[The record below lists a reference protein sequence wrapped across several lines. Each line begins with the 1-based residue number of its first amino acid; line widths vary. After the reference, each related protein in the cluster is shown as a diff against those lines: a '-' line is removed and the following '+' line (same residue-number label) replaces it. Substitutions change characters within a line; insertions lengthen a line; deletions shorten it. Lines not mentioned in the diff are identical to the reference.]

1 MAIYEIISTSVNIGH
16 FTMRNSN
23 PRVSNPEPKLNLQV
37 SQIDLIQ
44 ALSWY
49 SQNKET
55 KDSHKYAVDYLKKKY
70 KLDVS
75 SVIKTRSSTFG
86 FVCRLLSNG
95 AELPQKNQMWFQ
107 AEIQKMKDELAIEV
121 VDVPVEKTNV
131 VSIQD
136 RIKEKSKECIGELEG
151 LIDEL
156 MISEYSANVSPL
168 GVMTTMGVKDAYT
181 KYIIEHFKTRRNEF
195 DEILYSKDDD
205 IKEAYSNFTKPN
217 LKKMIAYCDQV
228 IIDCGKLSQT
238 AVKTRKPRKRKVK
251 TATQITA
258 KVNYCKEFKELK
270 LVSIM
275 PDQIVGVMQLWVYNT
290 KTRKL
295 GVYHADDAGGLSVK
309 GSSIINFSESKSVQK
324 TLRKPAEM
332 LPEVLGC
339 GKVALRSILPNIRAA
354 EGALTGRLNKDTILL
369 RIIK

>member
-1 MAIYEIISTSVNIGH
+1 
-16 FTMRNSN
+16 MRNAN
-23 PRVSNPEPKLNLQV
+23 PRVSNPEPKLNSKV
-37 SQIDLIQ
+37 SQMDLIQ

-75 SVIKTRSSTFG
+75 PVIKYRSSTFG
-86 FVCRLLSNG
+86 FVCRLLANG
-95 AELPQKNQMWFQ
+95 VTLPENNEQWFQ
-107 AEIQKMKDELAIEV
+107 SEIQKMKDEISNLIVE
-121 VDVPVEKTNV
+121 DPVEKTNV

-136 RIKEKSKECIGELEG
+136 RIREKSKDCIGELEG
-151 LIDEL
+151 QIDEL
-156 MISEYSANVSPL
+156 IVSGYSANVSPL

-181 KYIIEHFKTRRNEF
+181 KYIVEHFKVRRNEF
-195 DEILYSKDDD
+195 DEILYSKDTEV
-205 IKEAYSNFTKPN
+205 KEAYSNFTKPN
-217 LKKMIAYCDQV
+217 LKKIIAYCDQV
-228 IIDCGKLSQT
+228 IVDCGKLSQT
-238 AVKTRKPRKRKVK
+238 AVKSRKPRKRKVK

-270 LVSIM
+270 LVSIT
-275 PDQIVGVMQLWVYNT
+275 PDQIIGMMQLWVYNT

-295 GVYHADDAGGLSVK
+295 GVYHADDGGGLSIK
-309 GSSIINFSESKSVQK
+309 GSSVINFTESKSVQK
-324 TLRKPAEM
+324 TLRKPADI

-354 EGALTGRLNKDTILL
+354 EGVLTGRINKDIILL

>member
-1 MAIYEIISTSVNIGH
+1 
-16 FTMRNSN
+16 MRKSN
-23 PRVSNPEPKLNLQV
+23 LRVTNTEPKLNSQV

-86 FVCRLLSNG
+86 FVCRLLTNG
-95 AELPQKNQMWFQ
+95 AVLPEKNEQWFES
-107 AEIQKMKDELAIEV
+107 EIQKMKDEIASQVI
-121 VDVPVEKTNV
+121 DVPVEKTNV
-131 VSIQD
+131 ISIQD

-151 LIDEL
+151 QIDEL
-156 MISEYSANVSPL
+156 MISDYSANVSPL
-168 GVMTTMGVKDAYT
+168 GIMTSMGVKDAYT
-181 KYIIEHFKTRRNEF
+181 KYIIDHFKTRRNEF
-195 DEILYSKDDD
+195 DEILYSKDSDV
-205 IKEAYSNFTKPN
+205 KEAYSNFTKPN

-228 IIDCGKLSQT
+228 IVDCGKLSQT
-238 AVKTRKPRKRKVK
+238 AVKSRKPRKRKVK
-251 TATQITA
+251 TAAQITA

-270 LVSIM
+270 LVSIT
-275 PDQIVGVMQLWVYNT
+275 PDQVIGVMQLWVYNT

-295 GVYHADDAGGLSVK
+295 GVYHADDGGGLSIK
-309 GSSIINFSESKSVQK
+309 GSSVTNFTEHKSVQK

-339 GKVALRSILPNIRAA
+339 GKVALRSIMPNIRAV
-354 EGALTGRLNKDTILL
+354 EGALTGRLNKDIILL
-369 RIIK
+369 RVIK

>member
-1 MAIYEIISTSVNIGH
+1 
-16 FTMRNSN
+16 MRKGNL
-23 PRVSNPEPKLNLQV
+23 RVSNPEPKLNSQV
-37 SQIDLIQ
+37 SQMDLIQ

-75 SVIKTRSSTFG
+75 SVIKSRSSTFG
-86 FVCRLLSNG
+86 FVCRLLTNG

-107 AEIQKMKDELAIEV
+107 SEIQNMKDEIANQI
-121 VDVPVEKTNV
+121 VDIPVEKTNV
-131 VSIQD
+131 ISIQD

-151 LIDEL
+151 QIDEL
-156 MISEYSANVSPL
+156 IVSDYSANVSPL
-168 GVMTTMGVKDAYT
+168 GVMTSMGVKDAYT
-181 KYIIEHFKTRRNEF
+181 KYIIEHFKNRRNEF
-195 DEILYSKDDD
+195 DEILYSKDGDV
-205 IKEAYSNFTKPN
+205 KEAYSNFTKPN

-228 IIDCGKLSQT
+228 IVDCGKLSQT
-238 AVKTRKPRKRKVK
+238 AVKSRKPRKRKVK

-270 LVSIM
+270 LVSIT
-275 PDQIVGVMQLWVYNT
+275 PDQIIGMSQLWIYNT

-295 GVYHADDAGGLSVK
+295 GVYHADDASGLSIK
-309 GSSIINFSESKSVQK
+309 GSSVTNFTEHKSVQK

-339 GKVALRSILPNIRAA
+339 GKVALRSILPNIRAV

-369 RIIK
+369 RIVK